1 MAHDETR
8 VSCTRPMRA
17 VGVQVQQ
24 MLVAGQEVTSVR
36 SPNPPNSPAK
46 NFVLALV
53 MKNVSTGGSQQRP
66 RKEFS

>member
-1 MAHDETR
+1 
-8 VSCTRPMRA
+8 MRA

-36 SPNPPNSPAK
+36 SPSPPHSPAT

-53 MKNVSTGGSQQRP
+53 
-66 RKEFS
+66 